1 MRTNHTITSN
11 DNEEYRG
18 MNVLLWI
25 IQGALAFTYF
35 AGGFYKMSKPDL
47 LASQVPTI
55 GLGAWRALGLVEVLG
70 AILLIVPAALHWM
83 PSLTPL
89 AAAVL
94 AIETWSLAITFY
106 RRYSL
111 KLTPK
116 NPTLWP
122 VVMGVLVA
130 FVAYG
135 RYVLAPVIAT
145 R

>member
-11 DNEEYRG
+11 DNEECRG

-55 GLGAWRALGLVEVLG
+55 GLGAWRALGLVEVL
-70 AILLIVPAALHWM
+70 AALHWM

-135 RYVLAPVIAT
+135 RYRSEEHTSELQS
-145 R
+145 

>member
-1 MRTNHTITSN
+1 
-11 DNEEYRG
+11 

-25 IQGALAFTYF
+25 LQIALAFTYF
-35 AGGFYKMSKPDL
+35 AGGAYKLSKSDVL
-47 LASQVPTI
+47 TSQVPTMPRGGWRI
-55 GLGAWRALGLVEVLG
+55 LGVIEIVGAL
-70 AILLIVPAALHWM
+70 LLIVPAALRWM

-89 AAAVL
+89 AAALL
-94 AIETWSLAITFY
+94 ALEAVGLAALFG

-116 NPTLWP
+116 NPTVWP

-135 RYVLAPVIAT
+135 RYVLAPVI
-145 R
+145 